1 MSLPPSRPL
10 SPVLILDAYQ
20 PPPDTGLDVRH
31 ADDALL
37 IVNKPSGLLSVPGR
51 GEHKSDCL
59 VSRVQAVYPD
69 ALTVHRLDLGT
80 SGLVVFG
87 RGEAAQ
93 SQLSRLFRD
102 RLVHKRYVA
111 VVAGALPHAQGEIAL
126 PLIADWPNRPLQKVD
141 LEQGKPSQTDW
152 RSAPGPCPSGHSR
165 LELRPVTG
173 RAHQL
178 RVHLLALGHPIVG
191 DALYDPA
198 RPAPRLLLHAERL
211 AAEGLDLHCP
221 APF

>member
-1 MSLPPSRPL
+1 MSFELVYR
-10 SPVLILDAYQ
+10 
-20 PPPDTGLDVRH
+20 
-31 ADDALL
+31 DDEL
-37 IVNKPSGLLSVPGR
+37 IVIDKPAGLLSVPGR
-51 GEHKSDCL
+51 GADKQDCAW
-59 VSRVQAVYPD
+59 SRVQAQFPD
-69 ALTVHRLDLGT
+69 ALVVHRLDMAT
-80 SGLVVFG
+80 SGLLLFA
-87 RGEAAQ
+87 RGATAQREWSMRFAARQ
-93 SQLSRLFRD
+93 
-102 RLVHKRYVA
+102 VEKRYI
-111 VVAGALPHAQGEIAL
+111 AQVWGELASPEWQRIDL
-126 PLIADWPNRPLQKVD
+126 PLLADWPNRPMQKID
-141 LEQGKPSQTDW
+141 LAQGKPSQTDW